1 MKCDPFPKTVAL
13 FFFLFSPIFLLSNW
27 GQKCQVFHFSLALA
41 FPPFTIFKYLLAL
54 PLHVCIH
61 YTGLHRAIFD
71 GQASLSYGGVYN
83 SLPSGGFRLHG
94 QVYKYHTGSSRNIII
109 TTLYYI

>member
-1 MKCDPFPKTVAL
+1 MSSV
-13 FFFLFSPIFLLSNW
+13 
-27 GQKCQVFHFSLALA
+27 HFSLALA

-94 QVYKYHTGSSRNIII
+94 QVYKYHTGYSRNIII